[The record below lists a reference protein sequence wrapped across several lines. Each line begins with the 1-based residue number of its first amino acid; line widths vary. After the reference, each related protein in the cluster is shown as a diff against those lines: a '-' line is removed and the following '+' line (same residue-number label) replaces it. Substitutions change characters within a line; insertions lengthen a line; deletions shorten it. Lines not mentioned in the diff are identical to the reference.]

1 MVSSST
7 GTGIAVS
14 CATVRFR
21 GGPVKIVNNAGNLA
35 GAFKATEFAR
45 ILFQVEVSARFSCC
59 KPRPYL
65 FGKEY

>member
-1 MVSSST
+1 MN
-7 GTGIAVS
+7 
-14 CATVRFR
+14 
-21 GGPVKIVNNAGNLA
+21 IVNNTGKLA